1 MKKSEV
7 PQDNGRVAQK
17 GSREMYYAIDENGE
31 YTTALSTGW
40 DAKNVVQD
48 HTMEVLQAEIE
59 ESKSQVAA
67 GIVSPIL
74 YYLRLKRMDFGVLSG
89 YTGIWQWRIKR
100 HLKPE
105 NFKKLKDRQLQ
116 RYADAFDISIEELKN
131 YKGE

>member
-40 DAKNVVQD
+40 EAKNVVQD
-48 HTMEVLQAEIE
+48 HTMEVLQQEIE
-59 ESKSQVAA
+59 EAKIQVEQ
-67 GIVSPIL
+67 GVVSPIL
-74 YYLRLKRMDFGVLSG
+74 YFLRLKRMDLGVLSG
-89 YTGIWQWRIKR
+89 YTGFWKWRIKR

-105 NFKKLKDRQLQ
+105 NFKNLNEKQLGK
-116 RYADAFDISIEELKN
+116 YAEAFDISMEELKN
-131 YKGE
+131 YKG

>member
-105 NFKKLKDRQLQ
+105 NFKKLKDKQLQ

>member
-17 GSREMYYAIDENGE
+17 GSRELYYAIDENGE

-48 HTMEVLQAEIE
+48 HTMEVLEQEIE
-59 ESKSQVAA
+59 ASRQQVAQ
-67 GIVSPIL
+67 GLVSPIL
-74 YYLRLKRMDFGVLSG
+74 YFLRLKRMDLTVLSG
-89 YTGIWQWRIKR
+89 YTGFWQWRIKR

-105 NFKKLKDRQLQ
+105 NFKKLNVRQLQ
-116 RYADAFDISIEELKN
+116 KYADAFDISMEELKN
-131 YKGE
+131 YKG